1 MPRSFDCSVESS
13 VTVQQI
19 HAAFSERDY
28 WLEHIAPHSETT
40 ELDSFA
46 VDANG
51 DVRLRVVQD
60 LRNAVLPGVLSKLYP
75 RGLELVQDE
84 TWILDR
90 GVEVRGEVHVH
101 ARGAPGSAH
110 STVVMVPSHNGER
123 INCSGTI
130 KIKVPIVGG
139 KLESH
144 FGRNLADQ
152 TPEMLRMV
160 MKWIKERA

>member
-1 MPRSFDCSVESS
+1 MSRRFECSVESS
-13 VTVQQI
+13 VSLQQI

-28 WLEHIAPHSETT
+28 WLENIAPHSETT
-40 ELDSFA
+40 ELDSFT
-46 VDANG
+46 VDPNG

-60 LRNAVLPGVLSKLYP
+60 LRNAVLPGVLAKLYP

-90 GVEVRGEVHVH
+90 GEEVRGEVHVH

-110 STVVMVPSHNGER
+110 STVVMVPTHNGER
-123 INCSGTI
+123 IKCSGTI
-130 KIKVPIVGG
+130 KVKVPIVGG

-144 FGRNLADQ
+144 FGRHLADQ

-160 MKWIKERA
+160 MAWIKENA